1 MSNAHHG
8 AAAGAGSQL
17 RPLEDAFVGQTM
29 VTSQDDA
36 PSSLVEIT
44 ATQKMLSAI
53 SGSLLT
59 SLLSA
64 SPLARL
70 DPEKTVLLT
79 ADFQ

>member
-1 MSNAHHG
+1 MSNTHHG
-8 AAAGAGSQL
+8 ATTGAGSQL

-36 PSSLVEIT
+36 PAPAPGSIAEIT

-70 DPEKTVLLT
+70 DPGSPPC
-79 ADFQ
+79 

>member
-1 MSNAHHG
+1 MSNAHPA
-8 AAAGAGSQL
+8 AAAGASSQL

-36 PSSLVEIT
+36 PGSIVEIT
-44 ATQKMLSAI
+44 AAQKMLSAI

-64 SPLARL
+64 FPLVRL
-70 DPEKTVLLT
+70 DPGKPALLT
-79 ADFQ
+79 ADY